1 MPFHKKLSSLNIDRN
16 RNRRDTKRFTEHRT
30 PSSSS
35 SSFTVSSPPWMCKV
49 ALVPLLIWTVLYLKV
64 FRSETFDPFDQAFC
78 DADGNCHEKPDA
90 ASSRTVY
97 SARNKKQ
104 FDLWWEYVETLG
116 KQVENYA
123 SNRQHTY
130 EKNQQLNH
138 DFRTRPLILLGDSIT
153 ESWSGTGLGVSKK
166 RAKGVA
172 HVLESELSTSSGLDP
187 IVLGI
192 SGDQTQHL
200 LYRLEHGHMNAAR
213 LLSVAEKT
221 RGEPFYDPSAIFVVM
236 IGTNNLGSGELP
248 EPTIKGVLAVAEHI
262 LRETSDA
269 GCNVMLFGVLP
280 RGDGKK
286 VLPRLCPPRCS
297 DDALRTPYASFLP
310 AIETV
315 NKGLSTGVTAL
326 AQSYPSKTKPAS
338 PRIQLVDC
346 GSEFLNKDYNVQQKY
361 GDNGN
366 YEVREELM
374 PDLLHPNAEGHV
386 LLAKCIRDYIGQITK

>member
-187 IVLGI
+187 I
-192 SGDQTQHL
+192 
-200 LYRLEHGHMNAAR
+200 
-213 LLSVAEKT
+213 T

-286 VLPRLCPPRCS
+286 VLPSLCPPRCS

-346 GSEFLNKDYNVQQKY
+346 GSEFLNKDYNVQKKY